1 MDKTHVWFA
10 DKHAGCKFTIAS
22 DESITLQDHRVAVD
36 FLENQQTNNTVTL
49 LIATGT
55 NSSSKAVII
64 DKVHQQGVNSCRID
78 NLEVYRG
85 RKKAIEINHDGF
97 SINQNGNI
105 QVMPTLMFNV
115 KHNAPFIF

>member
-1 MDKTHVWFA
+1 MCVRVASYVDKTHVWFA

-22 DESITLQDHRVAVD
+22 DESITLQDHIYRVAVD
-36 FLENQQTNNTVTL
+36 VLENQQINNTVTL
-49 LIATGT
+49 LIAVGT
-55 NSSSKAVII
+55 NSSSII

-105 QVMPTLMFNV
+105 QVMPTLNV
-115 KHNAPFIF
+115 